1 MNKQIL
7 PVDDDPD
14 ICFAM
19 KIFFE
24 DADFE
29 FLTAQN
35 ELDARVLPSGI
46 V

>member
-1 MNKQIL
+1 MKIMNKQIL
-7 PVDDDPD
+7 PIDDDPD

-29 FLTAQN
+29 VLTAQKI
-35 ELDARVLPSGI
+35 EI
-46 V
+46 CC